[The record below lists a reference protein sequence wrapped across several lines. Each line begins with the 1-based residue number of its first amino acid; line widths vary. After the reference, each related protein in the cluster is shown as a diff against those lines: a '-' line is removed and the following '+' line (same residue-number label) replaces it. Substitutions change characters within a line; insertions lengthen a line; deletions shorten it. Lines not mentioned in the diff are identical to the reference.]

1 MGVEHGDGVENA
13 TTWWRMQRCGG
24 ECNNVV
30 ENATTW
36 WRMQRHSGEHNDAM
50 EHSRLAVLFFF
61 VSILNVPKHKH
72 KEGSSLLGKI
82 HIFLVKSMCYLTSK
96 GI

>member
-1 MGVEHGDGVENA
+1 MNGCRARRQGRERNDTVENA
-13 TTWWRMQRCGG
+13 TTWWRMQQHG
-24 ECNNVV
+24 
-30 ENATTW
+30 
-36 WRMQRHSGEHNDAM
+36 GEHNDAM
-50 EHSRLAVLFFF
+50 EHSQLAVLFFF
-61 VSILNVPKHKH
+61 VSILILNVPKHKR